1 MWSLAR
7 RRLSYLQCI
16 ALHTQFADNVV
27 MPRIAGT
34 GIMAMIRM
42 GATPM
47 TLLRV
52 ISLDLDSVCASVLLG
67 MSDGME
73 ACMKHNISEN
83 RVSLKTSEDSPGFQ
97 LRSSPWTG
105 MSSWNTGWQSR
116 APATAQW
123 SEHPSARQGG
133 TWNSNWNHARWER
146 ETAPRTSPRETTDVE
161 QAPSSS
167 SDSWQMADGEG

>member
-1 MWSLAR
+1 
-7 RRLSYLQCI
+7 
-16 ALHTQFADNVV
+16 
-27 MPRIAGT
+27 
-34 GIMAMIRM
+34 MAMIRM

-67 MSDGME
+67 MSDDME
-73 ACMKHNISEN
+73 ACMKHSISEN